1 MPHSEPLAGLLDYHA
16 HLPPY
21 RLLLLPN
28 ARYDYQTHLFV
39 PISQNELNSMRNANA
54 AHSDKTSK
62 IKMKYKLLLLDVSR
76 RTLLLS
82 MRINGSHAEVL
93 PLQTHLK
100 QKDAFR
106 FPVSFG
112 LLPIEIQVHIFG
124 LVDLKE
130 SYLACMHTSK
140 SFYQLAKPWLY
151 ERVVFTSTYRFAQ
164 FVTYLRLNADVGRYV
179 REVDLSAI
187 KPGNYEA
194 ELDGSDDENS
204 HLEEDTFHVHH
215 NDTHPSR
222 IRAGWREWKFK
233 SNPLYSVHMPSSTN
247 LTKIASNSQISAK
260 SLKSHSLYT
269 SKTVG
274 LGSVHR
280 LLKYLRYF
288 RPRRRPRADLEPAPS
303 VPKAPTAALHDQPPA
318 RAPHPAVN
326 RFLLGYALSKDVP
339 VGYILHLINLCPHVT
354 LLNLGGLS
362 LSIDYEITKAQ
373 MYKYQTFDL
382 MNNYP
387 SDMVRQIDAAM
398 SSGPSDSMDRDSFR
412 SFRMAPPSFGA
423 EIPRLKHEHDLSS
436 SASLVFSITT
446 FSKPIRKYNSLLPPL
461 PPTVLDI
468 SYMSK
473 GDLRVYLSDLNLKSI
488 NNAFLTKLNEREL
501 LTNIVRLHSN
511 KFFMGDHLRY
521 LNLSLLIWLNKRL
534 VHEFMYQFLNPA
546 MYVSGGHDTD
556 SVSSLAT
563 EMSDEWHD
571 GIGQELVIDLTDSG
585 MYKNLEWATLI
596 DLTTRSGQKIARRL
610 VNDDSF
616 DVVENYLR
624 RERVRRGRIGEN
636 YLS

>member
-1 MPHSEPLAGLLDYHA
+1 MPHSELLDYHT

-54 AHSDKTSK
+54 AGSAKTSK
-62 IKMKYKLLLLDVSR
+62 IKMKYKLLLLDVGR

-82 MRINGSHAEVL
+82 MRINGSLSEVL
-93 PLQTHLK
+93 PLQTQLK

-106 FPVSFG
+106 CPVGFG
-112 LLPIEIQVHIFG
+112 VLPVELQVYIFG
-124 LVDLKE
+124 LVVLKE
-130 SYLACMHTSK
+130 AYVACMHTSK
-140 SFYQLAKPWLY
+140 SFYQLAKPWFY

-179 REVDLSAI
+179 REVDLSGI

-204 HLEEDTFHVHH
+204 HLDEPADTFHVHH
-215 NDTHPSR
+215 NDSHPGR

-233 SNPLYSVHMPSSTN
+233 SNPLYSVHTPSSTN
-247 LTKIASNSQISAK
+247 LTKIASNSQASAK
-260 SLKSHSLYT
+260 SLKSYSLHT
-269 SKTVG
+269 NKSTG
-274 LGSVHR
+274 LGSTRR

-288 RPRRRPRADLEPAPS
+288 RPRRRTLVDLEPIPS
-303 VPKAPTAALHDQPPA
+303 VPKVPSTAAHDQPPA
-318 RAPHPAVN
+318 RAPHPALN

-339 VGYILHLINLCPHVT
+339 VGFILHLINLCPHVT
-354 LLNLGGLS
+354 VLNLGGLS

-387 SDMVRQIDAAM
+387 SEMVRHIDAAM
-398 SSGPSDSMDRDSFR
+398 STETADSVDRESLR

-423 EIPRLKHEHDLSS
+423 EITRLKHDPELSS
-436 SASLVFSITT
+436 SASLVFSMTT

-461 PPTVLDI
+461 PSTVLDI

-488 NNAFLTKLNEREL
+488 NNAFLTKLNEREI
-501 LTNIVRLHSN
+501 LTHILRLHSN
-511 KFFMGDHLRY
+511 KFLSGANLRY
-521 LNLSLLIWLNKRL
+521 LNLSLLIWLNKRM
-534 VHEFMYQFLNPA
+534 VHDFLYQFLNPE
-546 MYVSGGHDTD
+546 MYIRGNHDSE
-556 SVSSLAT
+556 SVFSLAT
-563 EMSDEWHD
+563 DTSDESLF
-571 GIGQELVIDLTDSG
+571 GSVGQELIIDLTDSG

-596 DLTTRSGQKIARRL
+596 DLTTRSGRKIATRL
-610 VNDDSF
+610 INDDSF
-616 DVVENYLR
+616 DTVDNYLR
-624 RERVRRGRIGEN
+624 RERIRRGRIGEN
-636 YLS
+636 YLA